1 MKELPYFKF
10 YTNEW
15 ITGDVTFLDYETQ
28 GLFINLCAYYWSK
41 DANLTL
47 TNAKRKFI
55 DVKIDSFDFL
65 IESDIIKINED
76 NIVITFLDE
85 QRGERGKLSSTNSK
99 NGAKGGRPKNPIESE
114 TKAVGLFLESE
125 LKAKKSNIEEKREE
139 EKENIPPTPKGEVI
153 DFDILLQTY
162 NKIYGKKCKV
172 VNKLVKDKYKLL
184 LKQGYTKSNIHTAML
199 NCKKDKFHSDNN
211 FKFCSIGYFSRPN
224 TMDLHGTE
232 LVTERKGIVGTYT
245 IHDHD

>member
-47 TNAKRKFI
+47 TNAKRKFS
-55 DVKIDSFDFL
+55 DVKPDSFNLL

-76 NIVITFLDE
+76 NIIITFLDE
-85 QRGERGKLSSTNSK
+85 QRGERGKLSTTNSK
-99 NGAKGGRPKNPIESE
+99 NGAKGGRPKKRMESEIKPNALFIESE
-114 TKAVGLFLESE
+114 TL
-125 LKAKKSNIEEKREE
+125 AKKSNIEEKRRE
-139 EKENIPPTPKGEVI
+139 EKKNIPLTPKGEVI

-162 NKIYGKKCKV
+162 NKIYNKKCVIINDKV
-172 VNKLVKDKYKLL
+172 KEKYKIL

-199 NCKKDKFHSDNN
+199 NCKNDKLHKESD
-211 FKFCSIGYFSRPN
+211 FKYCSIGYFSRPN

-232 LVTERKGIVGTYT
+232 LITEKKGIVGTYT